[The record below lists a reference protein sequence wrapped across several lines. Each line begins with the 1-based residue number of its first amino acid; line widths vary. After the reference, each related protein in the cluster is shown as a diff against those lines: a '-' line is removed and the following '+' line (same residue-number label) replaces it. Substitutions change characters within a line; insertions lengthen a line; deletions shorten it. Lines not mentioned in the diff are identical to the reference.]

1 MEFLK
6 CILNFSSK
14 GNANSRHYRYSCQK
28 YSAHIKT
35 PTLGKFINTEVLE
48 SFLQI
53 RPRNHHYT
61 TVPCFTICLQ
71 NWEPMAIR
79 TEKISPSSYS
89 SIWTTVHIVACLNR
103 NSSTNS
109 SFVSIS
115 QKHDFA
121 LLSKN
126 LKLGIQEIKMPSLWL
141 IPRQIWTFSIMT
153 LKTAS
158 AEHGNYLPKSS
169 RTKTLKSYWPQ
180 TNVPPDCSKAKSD
193 GLKPS
198 LRGWISNTTS
208 HQVLL
213 HSEMASD
220 NSPRRLLHKRWIR
233 ET

>member
-1 MEFLK
+1 MALAPSPELILSNSFKICSTKGNPWGHSGIATTSINHGVLKMHFEFL
-6 CILNFSSK
+6 SK

-79 TEKISPSSYS
+79 TEKISPLSYS
-89 SIWTTVHIVACLNR
+89 SIWTTVQIVACLNR

-126 LKLGIQEIKMPSLWL
+126 LKLGI
-141 IPRQIWTFSIMT
+141 
-153 LKTAS
+153 
-158 AEHGNYLPKSS
+158 
-169 RTKTLKSYWPQ
+169 
-180 TNVPPDCSKAKSD
+180 
-193 GLKPS
+193 
-198 LRGWISNTTS
+198 
-208 HQVLL
+208 
-213 HSEMASD
+213 
-220 NSPRRLLHKRWIR
+220 
-233 ET
+233 